1 MSGSDSPVD
10 GLFASERFG
19 AVMVELE
26 GLAQRFAAA
35 GHRLFLVGG
44 TVRDLVATTADPDA
58 AHLDASDPDDF
69 DLDATTSA
77 HPEEIKRL
85 LQGWADAIWTQG
97 ERFGTIGA
105 MKRVAGSEVAG
116 SEVAG
121 RVFEITTHR
130 SEAYQ
135 GGSRKPDVAFSD
147 DIGADLSRRDFTVN
161 AMAIDVTSPAPAL
174 VDPFHGADDL
184 ANRVLRTPL
193 TPAESFSDDPLRM
206 LRAARFI
213 TRYDLVPV
221 PELVDA
227 VRTMGDRLAIVS
239 AERIRDE
246 LDKLLGAPSPLAG
259 LQFVTDT
266 GLARHAVPQFGALAD
281 RTVEASVHPDALSH
295 AIALASSVPVG
306 DHTVGHARRLTR
318 WAALLGSLGAE
329 SARHSMRRL
338 RDSIAHIDAIGTLVA
353 VHERL
358 VTHAGEAPASGPSWT
373 DGEVRR
379 MVRDAGSLLGE
390 ALVMA
395 RATATLLRT
404 ETSVRLTVGLDAFEV
419 RIGVLA
425 ATEDL
430 GDLQPEL
437 DGVSVMAVL
446 GLAPGREV
454 GAALGFLADLRLD
467 AGVLGTAE
475 ATRRLQQWWA
485 DRSR

>member
-1 MSGSDSPVD
+1 
-10 GLFASERFG
+10 
-19 AVMVELE
+19 
-26 GLAQRFAAA
+26 
-35 GHRLFLVGG
+35 
-44 TVRDLVATTADPDA
+44 
-58 AHLDASDPDDF
+58 
-69 DLDATTSA
+69 
-77 HPEEIKRL
+77 
-85 LQGWADAIWTQG
+85 
-97 ERFGTIGA
+97 
-105 MKRVAGSEVAG
+105 
-116 SEVAG
+116 
-121 RVFEITTHR
+121 
-130 SEAYQ
+130 
-135 GGSRKPDVAFSD
+135 
-147 DIGADLSRRDFTVN
+147 
-161 AMAIDVTSPAPAL
+161 
-174 VDPFHGADDL
+174 
-184 ANRVLRTPL
+184 
-193 TPAESFSDDPLRM
+193 M

-281 RTVEASVHPDALSH
+281 RTLEASAHPDALSH

-306 DHTVGHARRLTR
+306 DHTIRHAPRLTR
-318 WAALLGSLGAE
+318 WAALLSSLGAE

-338 RDSIAHIDAIGTLVA
+338 RDSITHIEAIGTLVSI
-353 VHERL
+353 HERL
-358 VTHAGEAPASGPSWT
+358 VTHADEAASDPSWT

-379 MVRDAGSLLGE
+379 MVRDAGPLLGE

-404 ETSVRLTVGLDAFEV
+404 EASGRLTVGLDAFED
-419 RIGVLA
+419 RIRVLA
-425 ATEDL
+425 MAEDL

-437 DGVSVMAVL
+437 DGASVMAVL
-446 GLAPGREV
+446 GLAPGRDV
-454 GAALGFLADLRLD
+454 GAALGFLTDLRLD
-467 AGVLGTAE
+467 AGVLGTAD

>member
-1 MSGSDSPVD
+1 MNDSDSPVD
-10 GLFASERFG
+10 GLFTSERFG

-44 TVRDLVATTADPDA
+44 TVRDLVATTA
-58 AHLDASDPDDF
+58 HLDDF

-105 MKRVAGSEVAG
+105 MKRVAGSEVSGSEVAG
-116 SEVAG
+116 SEVAGSEVVG

-193 TPAESFSDDPLRM
+193 TPAESFGDDPLRM

-227 VRTMGDRLAIVS
+227 VRSMGDRLAIVS

-259 LQFVTDT
+259 LRFVTDT
-266 GLARHAVPQFGALAD
+266 GLARHAVPHVGALAD
-281 RTVEASVHPDALSH
+281 RTLEASVHPDALSH

-306 DHTVGHARRLTR
+306 DHTIRHVRRLTR
-318 WAALLGSLGAE
+318 WAALLSSLGAE

-338 RDSIAHIDAIGTLVA
+338 RDSVAHIEAIGTLVA
-353 VHERL
+353 IHERL
-358 VTHAGEAPASGPSWT
+358 VTHAGEASASGPSWT

-379 MVRDAGSLLGE
+379 VVRDAGSLLGE

-404 ETSVRLTVGLDAFEV
+404 EASVRLTVGLDAFED

-425 ATEDL
+425 SAEDL

-437 DGVSVMAVL
+437 DGASVMAVL
-446 GLAPGREV
+446 GLAPGRDV
-454 GAALGFLADLRLD
+454 GTALGFLTDLRLN